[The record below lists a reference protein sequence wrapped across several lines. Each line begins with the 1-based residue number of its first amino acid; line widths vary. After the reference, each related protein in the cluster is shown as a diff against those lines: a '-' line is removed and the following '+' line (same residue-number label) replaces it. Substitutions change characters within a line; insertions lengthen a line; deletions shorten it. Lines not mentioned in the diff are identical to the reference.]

1 MAPACAQ
8 VDNCRAVPVQPRPS
22 TAGEPLERGARTRAA
37 ILDAA
42 ETVFAQHGYARARL
56 EDVAA
61 RVGIRRASIVY
72 HFRDKPELY
81 EAVLAGV
88 FGELLRRY
96 ERALA
101 EPRPL
106 PQRLEAIVDAWV
118 SFVGERPVVARL
130 LLWEAAEAS
139 RTSIAAPHI
148 APLIDTVRAAI
159 VSGQRQRMFRAVD
172 PVHFIFGIVGAT
184 VFFTAAPGFA
194 PELRSRPLDRVQLDL
209 FRREILGI
217 TRRLLGSGERP
228 AIAGRIT
235 NDAAIRASR

>member
-1 MAPACAQ
+1 MPG
-8 VDNCRAVPVQPRPS
+8 QPRQA

-42 ETVFAQHGYARARL
+42 EAIFAQCGYARARL

-81 EAVLAGV
+81 AAVLARV

-96 ERALA
+96 ERVLA

-139 RTSIAAPHI
+139 RTSIAAPHL

-159 VSGQRQRMFRAVD
+159 VSGQRQRVFRAID

-184 VFFTAAPGFA
+184 VFFTAAPD
-194 PELRSRPLDRVQLDL
+194 LRSRPLDTRQLDL
-209 FRREILGI
+209 FRREILDI
-217 TRRLLGSGERP
+217 TRRLLGSDLADGEGHLRGQNDRDTRERLH
-228 AIAGRIT
+228 GRQHCG
-235 NDAAIRASR
+235 